1 MSPRSDRIAPNSIA
15 AKTTPP
21 PATAIREARMNLRQ
35 LSILAAS
42 SSMCPS
48 LLRQHAAVILARQA
62 AMRKVK
68 RRRQKQGFRETLP
81 MAVLSRS
88 AIEHLQANPELYAEA
103 AVSPIVQNL
112 PVQISFSD
120 SRSRPQVKN
129 VYECCAAR
137 HQHCRCARFF
147 GEFTGCCRR
156 S

>member
-1 MSPRSDRIAPNSIA
+1 
-15 AKTTPP
+15 
-21 PATAIREARMNLRQ
+21 MNLRQ

-42 SSMCPS
+42 SSMYPS

-81 MAVLSRS
+81 MAVLSRL

-112 PVQISFSD
+112 SNSFQKKEVEKSSTSAVQISFSD

-137 HQHCRCARFF
+137 HQHCRCARLF